1 MLKLLVLLA
10 RHSIIQGVCDEAV
23 RKSATKSWSRN
34 QRRQTSWSI
43 SASGYGSAVCDL
55 VKTTGSQ
62 RPKQKRQSKP
72 IRTRR
77 GEPCDWFVLP
87 LLLLLPS
94 LPIWFSLGLHTIHY
108 FENLIFPPQREDRH
122 YCTKFLLVCLKLLM
136 MGLNQLGNTGDLKDS
151 DQWPVPRHNITANKH

>member
-1 MLKLLVLLA
+1 MTFSLRSFSSMLKLLVLLA

-72 IRTRR
+72 ITTLR
-77 GEPCDWFVLP
+77 GEPCDQFV
-87 LLLLLPS
+87 LLLLLRS
-94 LPIWFSLGLHTIHY
+94 LTIRFSLGLHSIR
-108 FENLIFPPQREDRH
+108 LIFIILRTR
-122 YCTKFLLVCLKLLM
+122 FLYPKEKAVIIVQNFCSFFLMLLM
-136 MGLNQLGNTGDLKDS
+136 MGLNK
-151 DQWPVPRHNITANKH
+151 